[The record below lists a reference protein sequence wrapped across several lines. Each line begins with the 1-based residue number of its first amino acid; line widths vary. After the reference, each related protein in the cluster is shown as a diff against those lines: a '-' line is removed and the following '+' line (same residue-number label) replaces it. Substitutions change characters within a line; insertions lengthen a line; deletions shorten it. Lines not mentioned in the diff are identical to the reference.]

1 MKIEYLAALLLRRA
15 FMYRIPLALV
25 FVLAAPT
32 LAGAEALKDSTP
44 NIAVTGAA
52 VEDATPDRATL
63 FLGVVTERPNAADA
77 AAENARAAQAVVAEL
92 EAQGVAAADIR
103 TVGVTL
109 APFVSDEPAP
119 RPGAAKRQQ
128 KGFRARNEL
137 SVTIKALDKAGR
149 IAGQLIDKGANE
161 IEGVTFEVS
170 DAEARLDRLRAAA
183 IKDAERKARIY
194 VEAAS
199 LKLARVLEIRPEP
212 DEPLERAQTRFVSF
226 GAGRDAGAATAA
238 IPLEPG
244 AQKLVARVTVT
255 WALSR

>member
-1 MKIEYLAALLLRRA
+1 
-15 FMYRIPLALV
+15 MYRIPLALV
-25 FVLAAPT
+25 FVLAAPA
-32 LAGAEALKDSTP
+32 LASAEPLKDSTP
-44 NIAVTGAA
+44 NITVTGAA
-52 VEDATPDRATL
+52 VEDVAPDRATL
-63 FLGVVTERPNAADA
+63 VLGVVTERPSAGEA

-109 APFVSDEPAP
+109 EPFVSDEPAP
-119 RPGAAKRQQ
+119 RPGAAKRAQ

-161 IEGVTFEVS
+161 IQGVIFEVS
-170 DAEARLDRLRAAA
+170 DADARLDKLRAAA
-183 IKDAERKARIY
+183 IKDAERKARVY

-199 LKLARVLEIRPEP
+199 LKLARVLEIRPEA
-212 DEPLERAQTRFVSF
+212 DEPLERAQTRVATF
-226 GAGRDAGAATAA
+226 GGVMAASAA
-238 IPLEPG
+238 PAVIPLTPG

-255 WALSR
+255 WSLSR